1 MAATSFFVTN
11 VVQEPVL
18 DSDNKPTY
26 DTDGNPIT
34 KPKTVYVPYTTTIT
48 AANID
53 DHIGA
58 DAPVLYVER
67 EDPIDSSKKVYRK
80 AEIYNLNRDPR
91 VRYEYVPD
99 NFAQV
104 TAVGAEFFTMTETWY
119 DASGNEVDAL
129 NPDAVEKKVSYDPL
143 PADHKLG
150 DYLEAE
156 ANQLYVKLP
165 GSITRKATVD
175 KTDTSGNVVLDK
187 DGNPVKVTQNVT
199 TRFANGQDRYVPITL
214 VRVKDEEPEPVPD
227 EYDRYQFR
235 KDLLVSDVRVV
246 TNRQVTFETAI
257 RDPEIAVDDDGNE
270 YLLEPGSYY
279 VDSRTLDWV
288 SQNDPY
294 FLYNDFQYDPSFL
307 QQFGMDNDWILHDT
321 LFAPTYEQ
329 DAWQYNEHPW
339 FAATI
344 LNSAD
349 KLDPSEYTDIVE
361 AQGNL
366 KHAKLVFALHL
377 PSQVTFYDEKMLTDD
392 KKLADSAVGRAAY
405 KYIGDY
411 EDDDYSFY
419 IERNYLDRK
428 DGQMKTERLTPKQ
441 LMEKGWTVKISYQPD
456 YGDNS
461 YSQTGTRGK
470 KDNAHYGKADADD
483 PLDTVEN
490 RGLVT
495 DVLSGSPEADN
506 GLAASVGAKQAVGSY
521 ASVKPARH
529 GKEVV
534 VFEIAAPDDATD
546 REFAEFDSLLNAYYA
561 GAHPDGYLGYGDS
574 MTLKVKTRLDNLGD
588 VDSAMDDSLYEG
600 DALVSYKKQMETIAS
615 WDGDE
620 SEVYATA
627 HETKLNWIDDEDSEG
642 WDHIYEGDDLT
653 DVNQGQ
659 TGLGQKPNG
668 AGSVT
673 AGSDGTVAEGTTGL
687 KPKLTDLKTL
697 IGTSFHG
704 QSVNRFFRAG
714 EKAEDHAVNNVNY
727 DRDSDLD
734 DLYVTDT
741 SGWFRIRKPSA
752 SVRADTA
759 KLRSLIYNSDMDVYT
774 GQDVQLRGSNG
785 FYLTQAI
792 NTGGAV
798 NSFVVDWQVP
808 FWATAS
814 DDPMKGA
821 LTVKNAPFTD
831 SEHSDLAVGR
841 ILSAFES
848 VSTGIWE
855 VPGAKYDCTYEYK
868 APGSETYQAIELN
881 AKGQYQANVEK
892 RNEDGSK
899 YTYLMTYTPDG
910 SGNMVDED
918 GVVCENFRVS
928 RTAKN
933 EEAKTEKQL
942 RLFMF
947 ARLASTNYGQ
957 TQNVYTEQNGDAYQ
971 DHENFALAGS
981 DADRDYYFG
990 EDDINAAF
998 GESEDYNTADAKGWV
1013 QIGDANGYAVS
1024 DKRNVTITEKEILE
1038 GHTNMQVRQIRWVVK
1053 AVPVKDGKANY
1064 EDDSLSTKV
1073 GVPHGFRLDVDA
1085 IPDRGTKKYK
1095 ELAGKVYSEDDPE
1108 LFVKDADGKPTS
1120 EYKAG
1125 VTDVLDADKKP
1136 IDTTGKLIDANNR
1149 LITTNGKQEA
1159 DDFDPLRLNV
1169 GWGYRNDTRGKVRL
1183 LDRVGNLYPETVTEI
1198 HPGMTNGAPFI
1209 KFSTSKVT
1217 DPTRG
1222 QAAPGGTKYYRLDEA
1237 TGNYVECDE
1246 DYDESER
1253 YIRVTVDG
1261 AVTYQEVGEIDSDLD
1276 VHVNHFASATPRYD
1290 DTKYVE
1296 TERSRA
1302 GFIRTAESPVL
1313 SLEIMQGYF
1322 SGNATNGYRWVDGAS
1337 VINKNSSRMMRYKIT
1352 LSNLSD
1358 AQMKALNYT
1367 GYEQDSCANPQ
1378 ISQILPFVEGF
1389 GNASDLT
1396 DKTFQYVPYEEIQ
1409 ADRAAVVSKYDYF
1422 DWDYV
1427 APKRGLTY
1435 PNINN
1440 KTPLWTYYVTEM
1452 DETLNVATEANTVK
1466 DKVYNDPLLI
1476 PQGET
1481 TPRLTYPRLGS
1492 AFTVKDKAA
1501 GVDETNSFARKFL
1514 NWRFTGNRTEVNKT
1528 DSNGNVVIGTD
1539 GQPVKK
1545 VITSRGVLKPGQ
1557 GIVIELIMP
1566 ISADANDLMSE
1577 DLLTT
1582 AGYGYKPGNFKP
1594 YTPAIADNDGSTRGL
1609 VSDTRDVNLDGQTS
1623 QSMVM
1628 MQLKALQFASAGT
1641 VNSEKTVTTQLES
1654 LATMAKNG
1662 PAGVPEGTSYSYAN
1676 SVINPETAEDGAS
1689 KYNNIV
1695 FYDVLPFQDDVDV
1708 MSADNRQPISRDSR

>member
-1 MAATSFFVTN
+1 MDQTDALLYQGDVDAGGTHIITETFRRTKRVTFSTITGGAKAQTAVGTTFFTRKLAYDEVDATYTGDKYVKITGAGGEKYVLETSSEAASVSPTAQRYKRAEEKDVYTALPYTKAALDAAYDTVMADPTNPEKKLYVGDGEAYVPVTLDKLPEVDPAAKLKPYSYFEYTPGNYGATSAVGVKFYTQDTATKEYLEQPIDSETLLDYYAGKGAPNLYVLECINGEDTYLRVKLNRLDTDPLDEYAVRITGEPATQTVAATSFFVTN

-165 GSITRKATVD
+165 GSITRKVTVD

-441 LMEKGWTVKISYQPD
+441 LMEKGWTIKISYQPD

-868 APGSETYQAIELN
+868 ASGSETYQAIELN
-881 AKGQYQANVEK
+881 AKGQYQANVW
-892 RNEDGSK
+892 RSA
-899 YTYLMTYTPDG
+899 T
-910 SGNMVDED
+910 
-918 GVVCENFRVS
+918 
-928 RTAKN
+928 RTA
-933 EEAKTEKQL
+933 
-942 RLFMF
+942 
-947 ARLASTNYGQ
+947 AST
-957 TQNVYTEQNGDAYQ
+957 
-971 DHENFALAGS
+971 
-981 DADRDYYFG
+981 
-990 EDDINAAF
+990 
-998 GESEDYNTADAKGWV
+998 
-1013 QIGDANGYAVS
+1013 
-1024 DKRNVTITEKEILE
+1024 
-1038 GHTNMQVRQIRWVVK
+1038 
-1053 AVPVKDGKANY
+1053 
-1064 EDDSLSTKV
+1064 
-1073 GVPHGFRLDVDA
+1073 
-1085 IPDRGTKKYK
+1085 
-1095 ELAGKVYSEDDPE
+1095 
-1108 LFVKDADGKPTS
+1108 PTS
-1120 EYKAG
+1120 
-1125 VTDVLDADKKP
+1125 
-1136 IDTTGKLIDANNR
+1136 
-1149 LITTNGKQEA
+1149 
-1159 DDFDPLRLNV
+1159 
-1169 GWGYRNDTRGKVRL
+1169 
-1183 LDRVGNLYPETVTEI
+1183 
-1198 HPGMTNGAPFI
+1198 
-1209 KFSTSKVT
+1209 
-1217 DPTRG
+1217 
-1222 QAAPGGTKYYRLDEA
+1222 
-1237 TGNYVECDE
+1237 
-1246 DYDESER
+1246 
-1253 YIRVTVDG
+1253 
-1261 AVTYQEVGEIDSDLD
+1261 
-1276 VHVNHFASATPRYD
+1276 
-1290 DTKYVE
+1290 
-1296 TERSRA
+1296 
-1302 GFIRTAESPVL
+1302 
-1313 SLEIMQGYF
+1313 
-1322 SGNATNGYRWVDGAS
+1322 
-1337 VINKNSSRMMRYKIT
+1337 
-1352 LSNLSD
+1352 
-1358 AQMKALNYT
+1358 
-1367 GYEQDSCANPQ
+1367 
-1378 ISQILPFVEGF
+1378 
-1389 GNASDLT
+1389 
-1396 DKTFQYVPYEEIQ
+1396 
-1409 ADRAAVVSKYDYF
+1409 
-1422 DWDYV
+1422 
-1427 APKRGLTY
+1427 
-1435 PNINN
+1435 
-1440 KTPLWTYYVTEM
+1440 
-1452 DETLNVATEANTVK
+1452 
-1466 DKVYNDPLLI
+1466 
-1476 PQGET
+1476 
-1481 TPRLTYPRLGS
+1481 
-1492 AFTVKDKAA
+1492 
-1501 GVDETNSFARKFL
+1501 
-1514 NWRFTGNRTEVNKT
+1514 
-1528 DSNGNVVIGTD
+1528 
-1539 GQPVKK
+1539 
-1545 VITSRGVLKPGQ
+1545 
-1557 GIVIELIMP
+1557 
-1566 ISADANDLMSE
+1566 
-1577 DLLTT
+1577 
-1582 AGYGYKPGNFKP
+1582 
-1594 YTPAIADNDGSTRGL
+1594 
-1609 VSDTRDVNLDGQTS
+1609 
-1623 QSMVM
+1623 
-1628 MQLKALQFASAGT
+1628 
-1641 VNSEKTVTTQLES
+1641 
-1654 LATMAKNG
+1654 
-1662 PAGVPEGTSYSYAN
+1662 
-1676 SVINPETAEDGAS
+1676 
-1689 KYNNIV
+1689 
-1695 FYDVLPFQDDVDV
+1695 
-1708 MSADNRQPISRDSR
+1708 